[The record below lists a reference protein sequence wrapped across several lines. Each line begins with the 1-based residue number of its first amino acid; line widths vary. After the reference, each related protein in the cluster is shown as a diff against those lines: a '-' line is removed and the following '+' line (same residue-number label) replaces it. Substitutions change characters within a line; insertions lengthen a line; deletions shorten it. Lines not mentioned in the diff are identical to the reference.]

1 MMNLKELKEFLKD
14 DGVTFPQEER
24 TIPLQSVWEYLGYLE
39 ISLDCFELAIKNLQ
53 ADFFM
58 ITSQIGNYA
67 KERIEEFISNNG
79 YQQQDEKI
87 FSFELFNK
95 YVYYDG
101 NLLYRLSRG
110 NEMDRYAVKEMRWLR
125 EYDAVNGT
133 AQKNII
139 ANGNYRIDLNPHLT
153 NPKYQSDF
161 YKFFTDKNIFQ
172 ALYDCAEKDKKEI
185 ADFSQLLNAKLN
197 GLNTK
202 LNEFSEDLILNL
214 TNQNLIHWHI
224 LLQKYIEKAMTL
236 ATNNSASNKIDTKQ
250 LTYIIKML
258 FEYYLN
264 INTKETSFVDFT
276 RGITGTAVSTTEK
289 YLRSPTMGYKE
300 EAFTD
305 TWIDSLALLEK
316 LDTENP
322 KVRDFIRFIL
332 QEKYRQKKGLSTEKQ
347 ETINKYYEKYP

>member
-1 MMNLKELKEFLKD
+1 MNLKELKEFLKD

-24 TIPLQSVWEYLGYLE
+24 TIPLQAVWEYLGYLE
-39 ISLDCFELAIKNLQ
+39 ISLDSFDLAIKNLQ

-58 ITSQIGNYA
+58 ITSQIGNHA
-67 KERIEEFISNNG
+67 KAKMEDFISNNG

-95 YVYYDG
+95 YIYYDG
-101 NLLYRLSRG
+101 NLLYRLSCG
-110 NEMDRYAVKEMRWLR
+110 NEMDRYVIKEMRWLCG
-125 EYDAVNGT
+125 YDAVNGT
-133 AQKNII
+133 DQKNII
-139 ANGNYRIDLNPHLT
+139 ANGHYRIDLYPHLT
-153 NPKYQSDF
+153 NQKYQSDF
-161 YKFFTDKNIFQ
+161 YKFITDKDIFQ
-172 ALYDCAEKDKKEI
+172 ALHDCAEKDKKEI

-202 LNEFSEDLILNL
+202 LSGFSEDLISNL
-214 TNQNLIHWHI
+214 TNQNLIHWYI
-224 LLQKYIEKAMTL
+224 LLQKYIGKAMTFV
-236 ATNNSASNKIDTKQ
+236 ANNSASNKIDTKQ

-264 INTKETSFVDFT
+264 IDTKETSFVDFI

-305 TWIDSLALLEK
+305 TWIDSLDLLEK

-332 QEKYRQKKGLSTEKQ
+332 QEKYRQTKGLSIEKQ
-347 ETINKYYEKYP
+347 AIINKYYEKYP